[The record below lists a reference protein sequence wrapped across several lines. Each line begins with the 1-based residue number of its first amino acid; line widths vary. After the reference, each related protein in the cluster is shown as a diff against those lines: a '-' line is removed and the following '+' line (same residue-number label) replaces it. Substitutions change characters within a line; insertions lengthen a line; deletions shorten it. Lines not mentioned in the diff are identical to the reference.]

1 MTKRGRSKYSQI
13 RGTYRDKDLVTFI
26 LAAGDKN
33 GGEKDG
39 EDKDETEKD
48 DKKDKDE
55 GGGWDRLWDS
65 PMLG

>member
-1 MTKRGRSKYSQI
+1 MLTG
-13 RGTYRDKDLVTFI
+13 GVLI
-26 LAAGDKN
+26 LAADNKN
-33 GGEKDG
+33 GAEKNG

>member
-1 MTKRGRSKYSQI
+1 
-13 RGTYRDKDLVTFI
+13 LVIKVLTGGVLI
-26 LAAGDKN
+26 LAADNKN
-33 GGEKDG
+33 GAEKNG